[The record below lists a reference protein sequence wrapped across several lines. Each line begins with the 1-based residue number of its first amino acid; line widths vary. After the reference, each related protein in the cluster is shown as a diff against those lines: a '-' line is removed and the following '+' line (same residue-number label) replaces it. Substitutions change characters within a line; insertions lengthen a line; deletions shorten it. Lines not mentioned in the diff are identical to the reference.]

1 MAARV
6 LTCLSWTA
14 IFGARTLAMKIQS
27 QTDETPSCKGTES
40 PHGHTSCEPM
50 VNNDCE
56 GHFTKLDKGG
66 YAQCGKSG
74 PNCLAIKLCEKK
86 KTVWT
91 LALNLNPS
99 DGHNFGYGGPW
110 AQDTALGTE
119 AEALDKDFKDKDV
132 MKTKAKYLAIARHM
146 DKKCEAVRVWELK
159 EPEKSLL
166 ELFQDHD
173 PGRRDA
179 STGGPVFEYKKAGMS
194 GSDTD
199 PIFATKGR
207 LMVNWWY
214 GNNGARIALED
225 GSHYNGLLPQAS
237 PKNRNDDDVHGLGNE
252 FGANTQAGQ
261 GSGSWWHDAAQK
273 MTGDCWGTNCKMI
286 GKDHGTGLRDGD
298 YYGNYAIYLSSVWES
313 GKGALAMKQLIYAG
327 RVLNISVKTHGY
339 RPRQSER
346 LKDSP

>member
-86 KTVWT
+86 TTVWT

-110 AQDTALGTE
+110 AQDTAVGTE

-166 ELFQDHD
+166 ELFQD
-173 PGRRDA
+173 
-179 STGGPVFEYKKAGMS
+179 
-194 GSDTD
+194 
-199 PIFATKGR
+199 
-207 LMVNWWY
+207 
-214 GNNGARIALED
+214 
-225 GSHYNGLLPQAS
+225 
-237 PKNRNDDDVHGLGNE
+237 
-252 FGANTQAGQ
+252 
-261 GSGSWWHDAAQK
+261 
-273 MTGDCWGTNCKMI
+273 
-286 GKDHGTGLRDGD
+286 
-298 YYGNYAIYLSSVWES
+298 
-313 GKGALAMKQLIYAG
+313 
-327 RVLNISVKTHGY
+327 
-339 RPRQSER
+339 
-346 LKDSP
+346 